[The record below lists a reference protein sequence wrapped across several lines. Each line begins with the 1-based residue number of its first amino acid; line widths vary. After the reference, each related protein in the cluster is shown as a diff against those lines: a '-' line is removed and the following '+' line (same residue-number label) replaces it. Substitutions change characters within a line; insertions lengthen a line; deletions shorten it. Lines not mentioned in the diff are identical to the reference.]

1 MIYFVSSHTPLLGN
15 ALWVE
20 VVIFSLY
27 VLLNVVKHVIAVLL
41 KDWTEF
47 S

>member
-1 MIYFVSSHTPLLGN
+1 MIYFVSSQTPLLRN

-27 VLLNVVKHVIAVLL
+27 VLLNVVKHVLAGLL
-41 KDWTEF
+41 KDWAEF